1 MTEQIEL
8 ADSHAHLD
16 LEEFDRDRDEVLQR
30 AWESGVR
37 AILCPAE
44 MTTPASLATVL
55 GLAEKFSRVEA
66 AAGIHPHLAKEFA
79 PSLADKIQELGRAK
93 QIKAVGEIGL
103 DYHYNFSPPEKQ
115 REVFRTQLRLAQE
128 LALPVIV
135 HSRNSGR
142 DVIAAVEE
150 EGFTRGGV
158 LHCFTEDWETAE
170 QMMDR
175 NFFISFSGIL
185 TYPNAQS
192 LREIAKKIPW
202 EKLLVETDS
211 PYLVPQ
217 PRRGK
222 NKRNEPAF
230 VIETVQVLAS
240 LRNIHLEEMA
250 RATLENFRRLFSV

>member
-16 LEEFDRDRDEVLQR
+16 REEFDEDRDEVLQR
-30 AWESGVR
+30 AWESGVK

-44 MTTPASLATVL
+44 ITTPASLATVL
-55 GLAEKFSRVEA
+55 GLARRFSWVEA
-66 AAGIHPHLAKEFA
+66 AAGVHPHQAKEA
-79 PSLADKIQELGRAK
+79 TPSLLEEIQKLGRAK

-115 REVFRTQLRLAQE
+115 RDVFRSQLRLAQE

-158 LHCFTEDWETAE
+158 LHCFTEDWETA
-170 QMMDR
+170 QRMMGR
-175 NFFISFSGIL
+175 NFSISFSGIL
-185 TYPNAQS
+185 TYPNAQN
-192 LREIAKKIPW
+192 LREIAKKIPL

-211 PYLVPQ
+211 PYLVPG

-222 NKRNEPAF
+222 DKRNEPAF
-230 VIETVQVLAS
+230 VMETVQALAS
-240 LRNIHLEEMA
+240 LRSIHLKEMA
-250 RATLENFRRLFSV
+250 RVTLENFRRLFSV